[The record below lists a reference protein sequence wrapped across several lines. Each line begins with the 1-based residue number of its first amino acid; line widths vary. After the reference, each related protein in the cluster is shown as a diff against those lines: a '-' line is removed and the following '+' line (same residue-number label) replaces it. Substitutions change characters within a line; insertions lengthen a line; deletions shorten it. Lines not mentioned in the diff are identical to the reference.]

1 MKIRQKWN
9 ITRNKPTLADFSIFK
24 KEYLSENLNS
34 TVSYSTF
41 LQTRPFLVI
50 NRSVE
55 QRLTCLCKTCD
66 NLQLTANIKL
76 QCEKV
81 IVTSD
86 LRRLAPI
93 FCCSSEKCVYMF
105 GSCSTYSPQIFFT
118 HIDRSTCE
126 VTKTWKEKGGE
137 EVGKCSRNQ
146 IPEINKCD
154 VCEIWVT
161 GVN

>member
-1 MKIRQKWN
+1 MHIKQKWN

-34 TVSYSTF
+34 TVSYSTS

-93 FCCSSEKCVYMF
+93 FCCSSEKFEFMF
-105 GSCSTYSPQIFFT
+105 GSCSTYSPQIFST
-118 HIDRSTCE
+118 QVDRSTIAKWRRRE
-126 VTKTWKEKGGE
+126 KKMEEKQWKNVTET
-137 EVGKCSRNQ
+137 